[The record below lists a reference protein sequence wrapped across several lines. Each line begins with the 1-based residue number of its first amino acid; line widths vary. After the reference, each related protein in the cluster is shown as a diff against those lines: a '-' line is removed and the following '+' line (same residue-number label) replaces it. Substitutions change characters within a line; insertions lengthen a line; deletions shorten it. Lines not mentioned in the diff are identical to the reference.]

1 MIEGARCYGRVIL
14 LDILLL
20 LILVACSTM
29 RTTRQS
35 KQSVAGAS
43 VSFLM
48 PQSFAGPRSFDNQI
62 FEEMFDTYYSTWPG
76 RSGVVGAKPAVWVS
90 GFVGERMVGSISRLA
105 MIPPFRT
112 EENDQAK
119 RLRYPVTKYPYV
131 PLQGKVV
138 AETPGLLEVYQ
149 THILEKTQADASAL
163 LRNNEASTSGGE
175 GGGSIRVSTSI
186 GISTMGDRSY
196 VFQGSTGLSPTDEH
210 IVGVGVEKGREDLLI
225 IFRGGVSISYSRV
238 RSLVAAAIK
247 KWHS

>member
-76 RSGVVGAKPAVWVS
+76 RSGVVGRM
-90 GFVGERMVGSISRLA
+90 GEWICW
-105 MIPPFRT
+105 RT
-112 EENDQAK
+112 NGGIDLETCND
-119 RLRYPVTKYPYV
+119 
-131 PLQGKVV
+131 
-138 AETPGLLEVYQ
+138 
-149 THILEKTQADASAL
+149 S
-163 LRNNEASTSGGE
+163 S
-175 GGGSIRVSTSI
+175 
-186 GISTMGDRSY
+186 
-196 VFQGSTGLSPTDEH
+196 FQN
-210 IVGVGVEKGREDLLI
+210 
-225 IFRGGVSISYSRV
+225 
-238 RSLVAAAIK
+238 
-247 KWHS
+247 